1 MGSTLQQTA
10 FGILLRRDL
19 LLAYRKR
26 SHMVNSVM
34 FFLIVTALFPIAI
47 SSDKATLTKIAP
59 GVIWVAALLAAM
71 LSLENMFRSDYEDGS
86 LEQFILSPRSL
97 PLLVL
102 GKVFAHWLQT
112 GLPLVM
118 LSPLVGLQYQLSG
131 DTILIMLLALSIG
144 TPVLSL
150 LGAIGAAL
158 TLGLRGGGMLLSLLL
173 LPLYVPVLIFGAG
186 AINASAASM
195 GSSQPFLLLIA
206 AFLILALAFTPLAIA
221 AALRISTE

>member
-1 MGSTLQQTA
+1 MSSTVQST
-10 FGILLRRDL
+10 FGILLQRDL

-118 LSPLVGLQYQLSG
+118 LSPIVGLQYQLSG
-131 DTILIMLLALSIG
+131 DTILVMLLALLSG

-195 GSSQPFLLLIA
+195 GSPQPFLLLIT

>member
-1 MGSTLQQTA
+1 MSSTVQST
-10 FGILLRRDL
+10 FGILLQRDL

-47 SSDKATLTKIAP
+47 SSDQATLNKIAP

-112 GLPLVM
+112 GLPLVI

-131 DTILIMLLALSIG
+131 DTILIMLLALLIG
-144 TPVLSL
+144 TPVLSQ

>member
-1 MGSTLQQTA
+1 MSSTAQST
-10 FGILLRRDL
+10 FGILLQRDL

-47 SSDKATLTKIAP
+47 SSDQATLNKIAP

-118 LSPLVGLQYQLSG
+118 LSPLVGLQYQLAG
-131 DTILIMLLALSIG
+131 DTILIMLLALLIG

-173 LPLYVPVLIFGAG
+173 LPLYIPVLIFGAG
-186 AINASAASM
+186 AINASTAGM
-195 GSSQPFLLLIA
+195 GSSQPFLLLIG
-206 AFLILALAFTPLAIA
+206 AFLLLALTFTPLAIA

>member
-1 MGSTLQQTA
+1 MSSTVQST
-10 FGILLRRDL
+10 FGILLQRDL

-47 SSDKATLTKIAP
+47 SSDQATLNKIAP

-112 GLPLVM
+112 GLPLVI

-131 DTILIMLLALSIG
+131 DTILIMLLALLIG

-221 AALRISTE
+221 AALRISIE